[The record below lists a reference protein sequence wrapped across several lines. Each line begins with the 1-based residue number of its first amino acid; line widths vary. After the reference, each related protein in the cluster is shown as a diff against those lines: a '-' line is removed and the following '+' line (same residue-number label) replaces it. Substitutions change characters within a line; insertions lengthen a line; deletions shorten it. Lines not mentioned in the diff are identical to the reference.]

1 MLPRSLPLPR
11 LALFVVAL
19 AAVTSSPLSAAA
31 QLPSLPSNNA
41 TNNEATAPLPNIAP
55 PAETAYTLG
64 AGDVVGVDIFKVP
77 QYSGESE
84 VAVDGTLNLPLVGP
98 VDVVGL
104 TIDET
109 TALLSSKYGQYLRRP
124 LVTLTLRNR
133 RPLQVG
139 ISGEINSPGAYTLTQ
154 TGTQAPRLTQLL
166 ERAGGVTQVADIR
179 QIQIQRPGRE
189 GSQQTFT
196 IDLWQLLETGSS
208 QYDISLRDGDSIF
221 IPTGTISLQ
230 DSTLL
235 ADASFA
241 ASVSEAINVAVIGEV
256 YRPGPYTIRGGQ
268 ATTRDAGVPGASSGS
283 STPTTVTRALQV
295 AGGIKPR
302 ADIRKVQVVRPTR
315 SGGSQVIDVDLW
327 QLLEA
332 GDVYQDVVLQPNDT
346 IFVPQAVALNPEE
359 VPTVL
364 GSSISPN
371 SIRVNIVGE
380 VTRSGTIELDPNTS
394 LSQAILAAG
403 GFNRRAREKDAELI
417 RLNPD
422 GTVVRRKI
430 PVDFAGGIND
440 ENNPILQNNDVIIVN
455 PSALARLSDEIGTV
469 LGPVG
474 QVITN
479 VFSPLRFLNI
489 LD

>member
-1 MLPRSLPLPR
+1 MLPRSLPLPQ
-11 LALFVVAL
+11 LALLCITL
-19 AAVTSSPLSAAA
+19 AASISSPLSVSAQ
-31 QLPSLPSNNA
+31 QLPSLPGAPGNP
-41 TNNEATAPLPNIAP
+41 ATAPNTAP

-64 AGDVVGVDIFKVP
+64 AGDVIRVDIFKVS

-98 VDVVGL
+98 VNVAGL
-104 TIDET
+104 TIDEA
-109 TALLSSKYGQYLRRP
+109 TALLSSQYGQYLRRP
-124 LVTLTLRNR
+124 LVTLSLLNR

-166 ERAGGVTQVADIR
+166 EKAGGVTQVADIR
-179 QIQIQRPGRE
+179 QIQIQRPGRD

-196 IDLWQLLETGSS
+196 TDLWRLLETGSS

-221 IPTGTISLQ
+221 IPTGSISLQ

-241 ASVSEAINVAVIGEV
+241 ASVSEASNVSVIGEV

-295 AGGIKPR
+295 AGGIRPR
-302 ADIRKVQVVRPTR
+302 ADIRQVQVVRPTR

-332 GDVYQDVVLQPNDT
+332 GDVYQDVVLQANDT
-346 IFVPQAVALNPEE
+346 IFVPTALALNPEE

-380 VTRSGTIELDPNTS
+380 VARSGAIELDPNTS

-455 PSALARLSDEIGTV
+455 PSGLARLSDDIATV